1 MRLAYFLFATSA
13 LLLIVIIAG
22 FMLPRSSRP
31 SAGPHPQY
39 RSLDRSG
46 VDSADTLGWGYA
58 MGIAIL
64 ATMGASVILGVAR
77 KGRTGP
83 LARWLGAGFVCLA
96 MIFTALVASYRQ
108 YAAGTDTDLLLGL
121 PEPTAW
127 MLYGVWLFPFLMVLA
142 AVALFD
148 TYFSE
153 QDARD
158 FDQRVRQNRSRREGD
173 RDAGGTA

>member
-1 MRLAYFLFATSA
+1 
-13 LLLIVIIAG
+13 
-22 FMLPRSSRP
+22 
-31 SAGPHPQY
+31 
-39 RSLDRSG
+39 
-46 VDSADTLGWGYA
+46 
-58 MGIAIL
+58 
-64 ATMGASVILGVAR
+64 
-77 KGRTGP
+77 
-83 LARWLGAGFVCLA
+83 